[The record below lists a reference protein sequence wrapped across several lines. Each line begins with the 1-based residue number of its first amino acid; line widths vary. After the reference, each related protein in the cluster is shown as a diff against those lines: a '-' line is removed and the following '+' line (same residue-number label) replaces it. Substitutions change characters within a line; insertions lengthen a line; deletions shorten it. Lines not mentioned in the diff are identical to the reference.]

1 MTTLSGISLRF
12 TGRVDALSLEDR
24 RALIDRTVSQDSSI
38 RDAVSRIIESVRT
51 RGDAALLDLA
61 RELDRVELTC
71 IEVPSTRIDAAL
83 TALSPTLRSAMSRAA
98 RNIERVHAA
107 QMPREST
114 VDVEP
119 GVTVV
124 RRPDPLER
132 VGIYAPG
139 GTASYFS
146 SVLMCAIPARI
157 AGVREIVMCTPPLN
171 DGFPAPELLAAA
183 AIAGVDRV
191 FSIGGAGAIA
201 AMATGTE
208 TIPRVDRIV
217 GPGNAYVAEA
227 KMQLASVV
235 GIDSQ
240 AGPSELLVIADET
253 ASSEMIAREVVAQA
267 EHDVRATVIVVAIG
281 SATAANIENSLN
293 DLVPSQSR
301 SEIVVEA
308 LSQRGGIVVAD
319 STNEAIEL
327 SNAFAPEHLL
337 IASRGA
343 DELAARARN
352 AGSVFVGETSSVA
365 FGDYITGGNH
375 VLPTGGT
382 GRWYSGLSTLEF
394 VRWTTVQRVSRSAA
408 LALSADT
415 ALLAETE
422 GLPAHAGAALQWGS
436 EP

>member
-1 MTTLSGISLRF
+1 
-12 TGRVDALSLEDR
+12 VA
-24 RALIDRTVSQDSSI
+24 QDSSI
-38 RDAVSRIIESVRT
+38 RDAVSRIIDDVRT
-51 RGDAALLDLA
+51 RGDAALIDLA
-61 RELDRVELTC
+61 RELDRVELSS
-71 IEVPSTRIDAAL
+71 IEVPSTRIDASL
-83 TALSPTLRSAMSRAA
+83 TGLSPGLRSAMTRAA
-98 RNIERVHAA
+98 RNIERVHTA
-107 QMPREST
+107 QLPGEIT

-119 GVTVV
+119 GVTIV

-157 AGVREIVMCTPPLN
+157 AGVREVVMCTPPSN

-208 TIPRVDRIV
+208 SIPRVDRIV
-217 GPGNAYVAEA
+217 GPGKAYVAEA

-240 AGPSELLVIADET
+240 AGPSELMVIADES
-253 ASSEMIAREVVAQA
+253 ASPEVIAREVIAQA
-267 EHDVRATVIVVAIG
+267 EHDVRATVVVIAIG
-281 SATAANIENSLN
+281 DGTAQNIENALS
-293 DLVPSQSR
+293 DLIRSQSR
-301 SEIVVEA
+301 SEIIIEA
-308 LSQRGGIVVAD
+308 LSQRGGIIVAD
-319 STNEAIEL
+319 STSEAIEL

-337 IASRGA
+337 LATRDAG
-343 DELAARARN
+343 ELARRSRN
-352 AGSVFVGETSSVA
+352 AGSVFVGESSSVA

-382 GRWYSGLSTLEF
+382 GRWYSGLSTLDF
-394 VRWTTVQRVSRSAA
+394 VRWTTIQRVSRSAA
-408 LALSADT
+408 LTLAADT
-415 ALLAETE
+415 ALLAESE
-422 GLPAHAGAALQWGS
+422 GLPAHAGAALQWGG

>member
-1 MTTLSGISLRF
+1 MTALSGISLRF
-12 TGRVDALSLEDR
+12 TGRIDALSLEDR
-24 RALIDRTVSQDSSI
+24 RALIDRTISQDSSI
-38 RDAVSRIIESVRT
+38 RDTVTRIVESVRI
-51 RGDAALLDLA
+51 RGDAALIDLA
-61 RELDRVELTC
+61 RELDNVELTS
-71 IEVPSTRIDAAL
+71 IEVPSTRIDASL
-83 TALSPTLRSAMSRAA
+83 TALSPALRSAMSRAA
-98 RNIERVHAA
+98 RNIERVHTA
-107 QMPREST
+107 QLPGEST

-119 GVTVV
+119 GVRVS

-157 AGVREIVMCTPPLN
+157 AGVREIVMCTPPGK

-191 FSIGGAGAIA
+191 FSVGGAGAIA
-201 AMATGTE
+201 AMAFGTE
-208 TIPRVDRIV
+208 SIPKVDRIV

-240 AGPSELLVIADET
+240 AGPSELLVIADEL
-253 ASSEMIAREVVAQA
+253 ASPDVIAREVIAQA
-267 EHDVRATVIVVAIG
+267 EHDVRATVVVIAIG
-281 SATAANIENSLN
+281 GTVATNIETALN
-293 DLVPSQSR
+293 DLIRSQSR
-301 SEIVVEA
+301 SEIILDA
-308 LSQRGGIVVAD
+308 LSQRGGIITAD
-319 STNEAIEL
+319 STSEAIEL
-327 SNAFAPEHLL
+327 ANAFAPEHLL
-337 IASRGA
+337 IATRDA
-343 DELAARARN
+343 EQLAVRARN

-382 GRWYSGLSTLEF
+382 ARWYSGLSTLDF

-408 LALSADT
+408 QALSTDT
-415 ALLAETE
+415 ALLADTE
-422 GLPAHAGAALQWGS
+422 GLPAHAGTAAQWGNGQ
-436 EP
+436 

>member
-12 TGRVDALSLEDR
+12 TGRIDALSLEDR
-24 RALIDRTVSQDSSI
+24 SALVDRTVSQDSSI
-38 RDAVSRIIESVRT
+38 RETVGRIIESVRT
-51 RGDAALLDLA
+51 RGDAALFDLA
-61 RELDRVELTC
+61 RELDRVDLTSV
-71 IEVPSTRIDAAL
+71 EVPWARIDASL
-83 TALSPTLRSAMSRAA
+83 TALSPALRSAMSRAA
-98 RNIERVHAA
+98 RNIESVHTA
-107 QMPREST
+107 QLPREST

-119 GVTVV
+119 GVTVA

-146 SVLMCAIPARI
+146 SVLMCTIPARI
-157 AGVREIVMCTPPLN
+157 AGVREIVMCTPPLS

-201 AMATGTE
+201 AMALGTE
-208 TIPRVDRIV
+208 SIPKVDRIV

-227 KMQLASVV
+227 KVQLASVV

-240 AGPSELLVIADET
+240 AGPSELLVIADGF
-253 ASSEMIAREVVAQA
+253 ASPEVIAREVVAQA
-267 EHDVRATVIVVAIG
+267 EHDARATVIVIAIG
-281 SATAANIENSLN
+281 SATAANIESALN
-293 DLVPSQSR
+293 EVIRIQSR
-301 SEIVVEA
+301 SEMVAGA
-308 LSQRGGIVVAD
+308 LSQRGGIVIAD
-319 STNEAIEL
+319 STSDAIEL

-337 IASRGA
+337 IATRDAEG
-343 DELAARARN
+343 LAAKARN

-382 GRWYSGLSTLEF
+382 ARWYSGLSTLDF
-394 VRWTTVQRVSRSAA
+394 VRWTTIQCVSRSAA

-415 ALLAETE
+415 AQLAEAE
-422 GLPAHAGAALQWGS
+422 GLPAHAGTAAQWGDGQ
-436 EP
+436 

>member
-12 TGRVDALSLEDR
+12 TGRIDAQSLEDR
-24 RALIDRTVSQDSSI
+24 RALIDRAVSQDYSI
-38 RDAVSRIIESVRT
+38 RDTVSRIIESVRA

-61 RELDRVELTC
+61 RELDRVELTS
-71 IEVPSTRIDAAL
+71 IEVPSARIDASL
-83 TALSPTLRSAMSRAA
+83 TALSPALQSAMSRAA
-98 RNIERVHAA
+98 RNIERVHTA
-107 QMPREST
+107 QLPREAV

-119 GVTVV
+119 GVVIV

-157 AGVREIVMCTPPLN
+157 AGVREIVMCTPPLS

-191 FSIGGAGAIA
+191 FAIGGAGAIA
-201 AMATGTE
+201 AMALGTQ
-208 TIPRVDRIV
+208 TVPKVDRIV

-240 AGPSELLVIADET
+240 AGPSELLVIADES
-253 ASSEMIAREVVAQA
+253 ASPEVIAREVIAQA

-281 SATAANIENSLN
+281 SVTAANIESALN
-293 DLVPSQSR
+293 DMVRSQSR
-301 SEIVVEA
+301 SEIVLEA
-308 LSQRGGIVVAD
+308 LSQRGGIIVAD
-319 STNEAIEL
+319 STSEAVGL
-327 SNAFAPEHLL
+327 ANAFAPEHLL
-337 IASRGA
+337 IATRDA
-343 DELAARARN
+343 DELAETSRN

-382 GRWYSGLSTLEF
+382 ARWYSGLSTLDF
-394 VRWTTVQRVSRSAA
+394 VRWTTVQRVSRAAAAA
-408 LALSADT
+408 LSTDT

-422 GLPAHAGAALQWGS
+422 GLPAHAGTASQWA
-436 EP
+436 EQ